1 MLSEQWILYKQQD
14 PYWINRMQDADYK
27 ATASSVQDA
36 VRKTLDAAPAEGRPL
51 PKLSELPQSIER
63 FSLFQAHYSGCAPL
77 ERVAHTKMLSEQWVL
92 YKKQD
97 PSWIEESAKIPAVV
111 VDKCT
116 CRHPGAL
123 ACMHSLT
130 ALGRAVG
137 RAHHRCT
144 DEGVAGAEREADVCV
159 RRLQPVV

>member
-1 MLSEQWILYKQQD
+1 MVRAVSTAEFNANHHRGLKSD
-14 PYWINRMQDADYK
+14 
-27 ATASSVQDA
+27 ATA
-36 VRKTLDAAPAEGRPL
+36 KPM
-51 PKLSELPQSIER
+51 PKLSELPQR
-63 FSLFQAHYSGCAPL
+63 MQRMHDFQAHYTDVAPL

-97 PSWIEESAKIPAVV
+97 QYWIEESAKIPAAV
-111 VDKCT
+111 VDKCA
-116 CRHPGAL
+116 CRRPGAL
-123 ACMHSLT
+123 ARMHSLT
-130 ALGRAVG
+130 ALDRAVG